1 MLSFWLILGK
11 MKGECIMKQVLIIAV
26 VLLSESS
33 ITGRSDVGKTE
44 QEKGVRKRWRLDM
57 QRTSRNP
64 VNIVISGMKR
74 KRNAGR

>member
-1 MLSFWLILGK
+1 
-11 MKGECIMKQVLIIAV
+11 MKQVLIIAV
-26 VLLSESS
+26 VAIIAAVNFVMYCCLESS

>member
-1 MLSFWLILGK
+1 
-11 MKGECIMKQVLIIAV
+11 MKQVLIIAV
-26 VLLSESS
+26 VAIIAAVNFVMYCCLRVA
-33 ITGRSDVGKTE
+33 GRSDAGKTE

>member
-1 MLSFWLILGK
+1 
-11 MKGECIMKQVLIIAV
+11 MKQVLIIAV
-26 VLLSESS
+26 VAIIAAVNFCDVLLSESS

>member
-1 MLSFWLILGK
+1 
-11 MKGECIMKQVLIIAV
+11 MKQVLIIAV
-26 VLLSESS
+26 VAIIAAVNFVMYCCL
-33 ITGRSDVGKTE
+33 RVASDVGKTE